1 MSTATM
7 TTPTTTPTTGQK
19 GMFDKLGQHASN
31 LGEHASNVFSG
42 FTGMFNKKKD
52 PSDSAASA
60 GLTGGRSRRRRRS
73 RSRSR
78 KGGNPK
84 KGMASK
90 SRKGRKD
97 FVTHKGDKYYNR
109 KGHRQSRNAKGKRKS
124 PYRKH

>member
-1 MSTATM
+1 MSTTTPPPGEKKGMFDSLGKHASNLGQSFTGLFTKKKT
-7 TTPTTTPTTGQK
+7 TTPTTTTAP
-19 GMFDKLGQHASN
+19 
-31 LGEHASNVFSG
+31 
-42 FTGMFNKKKD
+42 
-52 PSDSAASA
+52 
-60 GLTGGRSRRRRRS
+60 GLTGGRSRRRR
-73 RSRSR
+73 RSR

-97 FVTHKGDKYYNR
+97 FVTHKGDKYYNI

>member
-1 MSTATM
+1 MST
-7 TTPTTTPTTGQK
+7 TTTMPAAQSPPPGEKK
-19 GMFDKLGQHASN
+19 GMFDTLGKHASS
-31 LGEHASNVFSG
+31 LGES
-42 FTGMFNKKKD
+42 FTGLFSKKKT
-52 PSDSAASA
+52 PTATTPGQA
-60 GLTGGRSRRRRRS
+60 GGRSRRRR

-124 PYRKH
+124 PYKKH

>member
-1 MSTATM
+1 MSTGTTTISTQPPPQEKKKGIFGNLGKHASNAFSGLFGNNKTDPN
-7 TTPTTTPTTGQK
+7 TPTPTPTT
-19 GMFDKLGQHASN
+19 A
-31 LGEHASNVFSG
+31 
-42 FTGMFNKKKD
+42 
-52 PSDSAASA
+52 A
-60 GLTGGRSRRRRRS
+60 GLTGGKSRRRRKS
-73 RSRSR
+73 RSRR
-78 KGGNPK
+78 GGNPK

>member
-1 MSTATM
+1 MSTTTTTM
-7 TTPTTTPTTGQK
+7 STTTPPPGEKK
-19 GMFDKLGQHASN
+19 GMFDTLGKHASN
-31 LGEHASNVFSG
+31 LGES
-42 FTGMFNKKKD
+42 FTGLFSKKKT
-52 PSDSAASA
+52 PTATTPGQA
-60 GLTGGRSRRRRRS
+60 GGRSRRRRRS

>member
-1 MSTATM
+1 MSTTAAAT
-7 TTPTTTPTTGQK
+7 TQPTDSTSPNQGKSLT
-19 GMFDKLGQHASN
+19 DHAS
-31 LGEHASNVFSG
+31 AAWSG
-42 FTGMFNKKKD
+42 FTGMFKKKT
-52 PSDSAASA
+52 PNPTTPGQA
-60 GLTGGRSRRRRRS
+60 GGRSRRRR

>member
-1 MSTATM
+1 MSTDATTM
-7 TTPTTTPTTGQK
+7 STPPATGEKKGMFDQFGEHASNLGQSFTELFSKKKTTTPTTTAPGQ
-19 GMFDKLGQHASN
+19 A
-31 LGEHASNVFSG
+31 
-42 FTGMFNKKKD
+42 
-52 PSDSAASA
+52 
-60 GLTGGRSRRRRRS
+60 GGRSRRRR

-90 SRKGRKD
+90 SRKGKKD

>member
-1 MSTATM
+1 MSTI
-7 TTPTTTPTTGQK
+7 TTQPTDPTSQTPGKSLT
-19 GMFDKLGQHASN
+19 
-31 LGEHASNVFSG
+31 EHASDAWSG
-42 FTGMFNKKKD
+42 FTGMFKKKES
-52 PSDSAASA
+52 PSP
-60 GLTGGRSRRRRRS
+60 TTYMGGKSKSKR

-124 PYRKH
+124 PYKKH

>member
-1 MSTATM
+1 MSTTTTTM
-7 TTPTTTPTTGQK
+7 STTTPPPGEKKGMFDSLGKHASNLGQSFTELFSKKKTTTPTTTVPGQ
-19 GMFDKLGQHASN
+19 A
-31 LGEHASNVFSG
+31 
-42 FTGMFNKKKD
+42 
-52 PSDSAASA
+52 
-60 GLTGGRSRRRRRS
+60 GGRSRRRRRS

-90 SRKGRKD
+90 SRKGKKD

>member
-1 MSTATM
+1 MSTTTTM
-7 TTPTTTPTTGQK
+7 STTTPPPGEKK
-19 GMFDKLGQHASN
+19 GMFDQLGKHASN
-31 LGEHASNVFSG
+31 LGQS
-42 FTGMFNKKKD
+42 FTGLFSSKKK
-52 PSDSAASA
+52 PDSTTTTAP
-60 GLTGGRSRRRRRS
+60 GLTGGRSRRRRRSRS

-90 SRKGRKD
+90 SRKGKKD

>member
-7 TTPTTTPTTGQK
+7 STSPPPPATGQKK
-19 GMFDKLGQHASN
+19 GMFDQLGQHASN
-31 LGEHASNVFSG
+31 LGQQATSA
-42 FTGMFNKKKD
+42 FTGLFSSKKK
-52 PSDSAASA
+52 PDSTTTTAP
-60 GLTGGRSRRRRRS
+60 GLTGGRSRRRR

-90 SRKGRKD
+90 SRKGKKD

>member
-7 TTPTTTPTTGQK
+7 STSPPPPAPGQKK
-19 GMFDKLGQHASN
+19 GMFDQLGQHASN
-31 LGEHASNVFSG
+31 LGQQATSAFSG
-42 FTGMFNKKKD
+42 LFSSKKN
-52 PSDSAASA
+52 PDSTTTAP
-60 GLTGGRSRRRRRS
+60 GLTGGRSRRRRRSRS

-90 SRKGRKD
+90 SRKGKKGSGLD
-97 FVTHKGDKYYNR
+97 KGDKYYNR

>member
-1 MSTATM
+1 MSATTTTM

-19 GMFDKLGQHASN
+19 GMFDQ
-31 LGEHASNVFSG
+31 LGEHASNLGKRATNAFSG
-42 FTGMFNKKKD
+42 LFAKKKTD
-52 PSDSAASA
+52 PTTTAP
-60 GLTGGRSRRRRRS
+60 GFTGGRSRRRRRS

-97 FVTHKGDKYYNR
+97 FVTHKGNKYYNR

>member
-1 MSTATM
+1 MSTDTMSTSPPPATE
-7 TTPTTTPTTGQK
+7 QKK
-19 GMFDKLGQHASN
+19 GMFSDFDLGKHASN
-31 LGEHASNVFSG
+31 LGQS
-42 FTGMFNKKKD
+42 FTGLFSSKKKTD
-52 PSDSAASA
+52 TTTTTP
-60 GLTGGRSRRRRRS
+60 GLTGGRSRRRRRSRS

-90 SRKGRKD
+90 SRKGKKD

>member
-1 MSTATM
+1 MST
-7 TTPTTTPTTGQK
+7 PPPPGQK
-19 GMFDKLGQHASN
+19 KEGFMDQMSKHVN
-31 LGEHASNVFSG
+31 KLGEHATNAFSG
-42 FTGMFNKKKD
+42 LFPKKKT
-52 PSDSAASA
+52 PPTTTAP
-60 GLTGGRSRRRRRS
+60 GLTGGRSRRRRRSRS

>member
-1 MSTATM
+1 MSTDATTM
-7 TTPTTTPTTGQK
+7 STPPATGEKK
-19 GMFDKLGQHASN
+19 GMFDKLG
-31 LGEHASNVFSG
+31 EHATNAFSG
-42 FTGMFNKKKD
+42 LFGKKKT
-52 PSDSAASA
+52 ASTTPTTTTA
-60 GLTGGRSRRRRRS
+60 PGLTGGRSRRRR

>member
-1 MSTATM
+1 LGQQASSVFSGLFGSKKKTD
-7 TTPTTTPTTGQK
+7 TTTTTP
-19 GMFDKLGQHASN
+19 
-31 LGEHASNVFSG
+31 
-42 FTGMFNKKKD
+42 
-52 PSDSAASA
+52 

-90 SRKGRKD
+90 SRKGKKD

>member
-1 MSTATM
+1 MSTDATTM
-7 TTPTTTPTTGQK
+7 STPPATGEKK
-19 GMFDKLGQHASN
+19 GMFDK

-60 GLTGGRSRRRRRS
+60 GLTGGRSRRRR

>member
-1 MSTATM
+1 MST
-7 TTPTTTPTTGQK
+7 TTTMPAQSPPPGEKK
-19 GMFDKLGQHASN
+19 GMFDTLGKHASN
-31 LGEHASNVFSG
+31 LGESLTGLFS
-42 FTGMFNKKKD
+42 KKKT
-52 PSDSAASA
+52 PTATATTPGQA
-60 GLTGGRSRRRRRS
+60 GGRSRRRRRS
-73 RSRSR
+73 RARSR

>member
-1 MSTATM
+1 MSTI
-7 TTPTTTPTTGQK
+7 TTQPTDSTSQTQGKSLT
-19 GMFDKLGQHASN
+19 
-31 LGEHASNVFSG
+31 EHASDAWSG
-42 FTGMFNKKKD
+42 ITGMFKKKES
-52 PSDSAASA
+52 P
-60 GLTGGRSRRRRRS
+60 TTYMGGKSKSKR